1 MNAIQHSV
9 NNIKYVVPRPI
20 LDKVFLPYNAFGRI
34 YTSKNIDELIINNV
48 IKARVLVDCNL
59 IGGTSAVI
67 PLEGL
72 PYEKPDNISTAV
84 RIPKDRTEG
93 KSINSVLNVSFINP
107 LAVSSLQS
115 ANRACGST
123 AVNAVSQALAQSF
136 DTIPIVSTSRVQLI
150 AENTILI
157 RDNVILSSNCFLRC
171 VLANDDELNNIPLRA
186 YRHFSNLVEY
196 AVKSYIY
203 NEFIIE
209 LDQGVLQGGF
219 NIGAFKNII
228 ESYSDAEQNY
238 KDYLREKWEVVS
250 AMSDS
255 QNYERFI
262 GLIVGSNR

>member
-1 MNAIQHSV
+1 MNAIRKAISELHFR
-9 NNIKYVVPRPI
+9 IPRPI

-34 YTSKNIDELIINNV
+34 YTSQNVDELIINNV

-59 IGGTSAVI
+59 IGGSQVVI

-84 RIPKDRTEG
+84 RIPKDKTEG
-93 KSINSVLNVSFINP
+93 KSINSVLNVSFVNP

-115 ANRACGST
+115 ANRACGNNST
-123 AVNAVSQALAQSF
+123 NAVAQALMQSF
-136 DTIPIVSTSRVQLI
+136 DTIPITSTARVQLI
-150 AENTILI
+150 GENTILI
-157 RDNVILSSNCFLRC
+157 RDNIILSSNCFLRC
-171 VLANDDELNNIPLRA
+171 ILANDDELNNIPLRA
-186 YRHFSNLVEY
+186 YRHFCNLVEY

-219 NIGAFKNII
+219 QIGAFKNII
-228 ESYSDAEQNY
+228 EGYSDAEQNY
-238 KDYLREKWEVVS
+238 RDYLREKWEVVA

-255 QNYERFI
+255 VTYDRYI
-262 GLIVGSNR
+262 GLIVGSSR